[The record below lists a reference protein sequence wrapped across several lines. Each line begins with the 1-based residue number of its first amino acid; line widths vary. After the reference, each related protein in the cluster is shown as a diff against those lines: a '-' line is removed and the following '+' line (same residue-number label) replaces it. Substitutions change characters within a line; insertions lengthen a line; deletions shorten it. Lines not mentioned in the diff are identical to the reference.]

1 MDDVDLRGYLLALT
15 TKGQGSFRGVLKRD
29 RTIRKAFP
37 ADTLETGRVVRSRG
51 RPDAHPDLL
60 TLDAADGRTL
70 TADRQGSLSPSVADE
85 DLRALLE
92 NARPQVP

>member
-60 TLDAADGRTL
+60 TLDATNGRML